1 MSETITSAL
10 ITGGVAILV
19 CCISNIFQSQAQ
31 KDQHDKTVAL
41 IEYRLEE
48 LTKKVEKHNNLVERF
63 ATLEQSVNTAWKRLD
78 EIKTELEKL
87 R

>member
-1 MSETITSAL
+1 M
-10 ITGGVAILV
+10 V
-19 CCISNIFQSQAQ
+19 CCISNFFQAQ
-31 KDQHDKTVAL
+31 ATKDQHDKTIAL
-41 IEYRLEE
+41 IEYRLDE

-63 ATLEQSVNTAWKRLD
+63 AMLEQSVNTAWQRID